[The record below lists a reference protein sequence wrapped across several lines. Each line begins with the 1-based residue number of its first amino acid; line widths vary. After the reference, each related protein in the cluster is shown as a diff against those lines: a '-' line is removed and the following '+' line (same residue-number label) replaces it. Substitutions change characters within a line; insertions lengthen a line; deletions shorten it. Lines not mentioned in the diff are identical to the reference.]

1 MTDSVS
7 PLEQAAILLM
17 SLESKDAAEVM
28 KHLGP
33 KQVQRLG
40 VAMASLENVDRTG
53 LQTTLENF
61 FYQVENQTSLG
72 IDSQDHIRKMLVE
85 ALGDEKAGSVIDRIL
100 LGANTKGLD
109 TLKWMDPKGVADII
123 RHEHPQIQAIVLSYL
138 DGDQA
143 ANVLALF
150 DEKERLDLVMRIA
163 TLESIQPSALKEL
176 NDIMEKQF
184 AGTSKGQSK
193 SVGGLK
199 TAADILNYL
208 DTSAESTI
216 METLKERDADL
227 GQKIQDLMFTFENL
241 KSIDDKGMQALLRE
255 VQSETLILA
264 LKGADEELKEK
275 IFHNMSK
282 RAAEMLRED
291 LENKGPVRLSEVE
304 AAQREILTTAQR
316 MSDAGEIMLG
326 GKSGEQMI

>member
-1 MTDSVS
+1 
-7 PLEQAAILLM
+7 
-17 SLESKDAAEVM
+17 
-28 KHLGP
+28 
-33 KQVQRLG
+33 
-40 VAMASLENVDRTG
+40 
-53 LQTTLENF
+53 
-61 FYQVENQTSLG
+61 
-72 IDSQDHIRKMLVE
+72 MLVE

-123 RHEHPQIQAIVLSYL
+123 SHEHPQIQAIVLSYL

-143 ANVLALF
+143 ANVLQLF
-150 DEKERLDLVMRIA
+150 DEKDRLDLLMRIA

-176 NDIMEKQF
+176 NDIMERQF

-193 SVGGLK
+193 LVGGLK
-199 TAADILNYL
+199 TAAEILNYL
-208 DTSAESTI
+208 DTSAESRI
-216 METLKERDADL
+216 MEDLKERDADL
-227 GQKIQDLMFTFENL
+227 GQKIQDLMFTFDNL
-241 KSIDDKGMQALLRE
+241 KGVDDRGIQTLLRE
-255 VQSETLILA
+255 IQSDTLVLA

-304 AAQREILTTAQR
+304 SAQREILATAQR
-316 MSDAGEIMLG
+316 MADAGDLVLST
-326 GKSGEQMI
+326 KSGEKMI